1 MIITICDALMLLACT
16 LVAGISYKRM
26 FRTPRTVLVDLV
38 VIVVYMFMCLPIVFN
53 YTVGIP
59 TYDTAYW
66 YKVFLPG
73 MADEGTVFLY
83 DIYVVLVML
92 ALHFY
97 GTKRL
102 KNDDRVLSDYNV
114 GKWRWIMELAI
125 ALPLIVIVLSG
136 NLAKYSIYAD
146 SLARGLNDSFVFIE
160 NCSLFLSLFCFTLLY
175 FGTPERTKLHLL
187 VLCFYTFLMAWVS
200 GKRFIVALA
209 LIMYLFAFLTTEK
222 NAVKRNRLYK
232 TLPILVL
239 ALVAFSGFYMSV
251 IKPLT
256 NTINYDVYEM
266 LRVDFGRDDV
276 TKYVI
281 YQMNVLGRQIVDYPG
296 ETILSFIFFFVPRQ
310 IWPTKPF
317 QHYQYLTSS
326 ILNVPITQL
335 PAGTTPSG
343 FEMFFA
349 NFGLAGMPLF
359 ALALVLFIKLFDSSN
374 TTMPLRLLGL
384 VLCLVLLT
392 QSIDVYLVYVVLA
405 VVLLIRRTIKG
416 RDTKINQADLIG
428 VGFHNV

>member
-1 MIITICDALMLLACT
+1 MIIALCDALMLLICS

-26 FRTPRTVLVDLV
+26 FHNSITSLVDLV
-38 VIVVYMFMCLPIVFN
+38 VIVVYMFMCLPVIFN
-53 YTVGIP
+53 YTVGVP

-92 ALHFY
+92 ALYFY
-97 GTKRL
+97 GTSRA
-102 KNDDRVLSDYNV
+102 KNDDFVSIDFKV
-114 GKWRWIMELAI
+114 GKWRWSMELAVI
-125 ALPLIVIVLSG
+125 LPLILLIISG
-136 NLAKYSIYAD
+136 NLPRYTIYAD

-175 FGTPERTKLHLL
+175 FGISERTKRHLFIL
-187 VLCFYTFLMAWVS
+187 FIYTIVIAWIS

-209 LIMYLFAFLTTEK
+209 LIMYLFAFLSTEK
-222 NAVKRNRLYK
+222 NADKRDRLYK
-232 TLPILVL
+232 ILPIIVA

-256 NTINYDVYEM
+256 NTINYNVYEM

-281 YQMNVLGRQIVDYPG
+281 YQMNVLGKQIVDYPG
-296 ETILSFIFFFVPRQ
+296 ETILSFIFFFIPRQ

-326 ILNVPITQL
+326 ILRVPITQL

-349 NFGLAGMPLF
+349 NFGLIGMPLF
-359 ALALVLFIKLFDSSN
+359 ALALIAFIKLFDSNN

-392 QSIDVYLVYVVLA
+392 QSIDVYLIYVVLTA
-405 VVLLIRRTIKG
+405 VLLIRRAIKS
-416 RDTKINQADLIG
+416 RNECESSS
-428 VGFHNV
+428 

>member
-1 MIITICDALMLLACT
+1 MIIALCDALMLLICS
-16 LVAGISYKRM
+16 LVAAISYKRM
-26 FRTPRTVLVDLV
+26 FHNSITSLVDLV
-38 VIVVYMFMCLPIVFN
+38 VIVVYMFMCLPVIFN
-53 YTVGIP
+53 YTVGVP

-92 ALHFY
+92 ALYFY
-97 GTKRL
+97 GTSRA
-102 KNDDRVLSDYNV
+102 KNDDFVSNDFKV
-114 GKWRWIMELAI
+114 GKWRWSMELAVI
-125 ALPLIVIVLSG
+125 LPLILLIISG
-136 NLAKYSIYAD
+136 NLPRYTIYAD

-175 FGTPERTKLHLL
+175 FGISERTKRHLFIL
-187 VLCFYTFLMAWVS
+187 FIYTIVIAWIS

-209 LIMYLFAFLTTEK
+209 LIMYLFAFLSTEK
-222 NAVKRNRLYK
+222 NADKRDRLYK
-232 TLPILVL
+232 ILPILVA

-256 NTINYDVYEM
+256 NTINYNVYEM

-281 YQMNVLGRQIVDYPG
+281 YQMNVLGKQIVDYPG
-296 ETILSFIFFFVPRQ
+296 ETILSFIFFFIPRQ

-326 ILNVPITQL
+326 ILRVPITQL

-349 NFGLAGMPLF
+349 NFGLIGMPLF
-359 ALALVLFIKLFDSSN
+359 ALALIAFIKLFDSNN

-392 QSIDVYLVYVVLA
+392 QSIDVYLIYVVLTA
-405 VVLLIRRTIKG
+405 VLLIRRAIKG
-416 RDTKINQADLIG
+416 RDECESSS
-428 VGFHNV
+428 

>member
-53 YTVGIP
+53 YMVGIP

-102 KNDDRVLSDYNV
+102 KNDDRVLSDFNV

-187 VLCFYTFLMAWVS
+187 VLCFYTFLVAWVS

>member
-1 MIITICDALMLLACT
+1 MLARKGYTMIIALCDALMLLICS

-26 FRTPRTVLVDLV
+26 FHNSITSLVDLV
-38 VIVVYMFMCLPIVFN
+38 VIVVYMFMCLPVIFN
-53 YTVGIP
+53 YTVGVP

-92 ALHFY
+92 ALYFY
-97 GTKRL
+97 GTSRA
-102 KNDDRVLSDYNV
+102 KNDDFVSNDFKV
-114 GKWRWIMELAI
+114 GKWRWSMKLAVI
-125 ALPLIVIVLSG
+125 LPLILLIISG
-136 NLAKYSIYAD
+136 NLPRYTIYAD

-175 FGTPERTKLHLL
+175 FGTSERTKRHLFIL
-187 VLCFYTFLMAWVS
+187 FIYTIVIAWIS

-209 LIMYLFAFLTTEK
+209 LIMYLFAFLSTEK
-222 NAVKRNRLYK
+222 NADKRDRLYK
-232 TLPILVL
+232 ILPILVA

-256 NTINYDVYEM
+256 NTINYNVYEM

-281 YQMNVLGRQIVDYPG
+281 YQMNVLGKQIVDYPG
-296 ETILSFIFFFVPRQ
+296 ETILSFIFFFIPRQ

-326 ILNVPITQL
+326 ILRVPITQL

-349 NFGLAGMPLF
+349 NFGLIGMPLF
-359 ALALVLFIKLFDSSN
+359 ALALIAFIKLFDSNN

-392 QSIDVYLVYVVLA
+392 QSIDVYLIYVVLTA
-405 VVLLIRRTIKG
+405 VLLIRRAIKG
-416 RDTKINQADLIG
+416 RNECESSS
-428 VGFHNV
+428 